1 MFNAVLITVA
11 SWEERFVLGLE
22 QSLSKES
29 FSNVMCLASLRYS
42 EQTATHRKEARQ
54 HAIDI
59 GVAFTEL
66 LFDFEDQV
74 KCYHQMVSLAQDEC
88 LVTADRIV
96 LDVSTA
102 PRTLVWMLL
111 GALAP
116 ANREVVIRYSQAGKY
131 GAWQTTEEGEP
142 RLIINRSGIMYP
154 DKPTCLIMLCG
165 PEISRAE
172 KMFNRFEPRKT
183 LILRDPRAADYGEV
197 KRLPVEYSSAVD
209 DIVFD
214 NTDISK
220 SNLKQLVGLVQP
232 QIETYNVVTA
242 SLGPKM
248 GAILLF
254 ELSEQYEQVGL
265 SYVISGK
272 HNLSATS
279 GIGRSTDTIIK
290 LGN

>member
-1 MFNAVLITVA
+1 MPDAVLITVA
-11 SWEERFVLGLE
+11 SWEERFALGLE
-22 QSLSKES
+22 RSLSNEP
-29 FSNVMCLASLRYS
+29 FSNVMCLASMRYA
-42 EQTATHRKEARQ
+42 EETTTHRKMARR
-54 HAIDI
+54 HSVDS
-59 GVAFTEL
+59 GVAFAEL

-74 KCYHQMVSLAQDEC
+74 ECYHQMVALAKDER

-102 PRTLVWMLL
+102 PRTLVWVLL

-116 ANREVVIRYSQAGKY
+116 ANREVIIRYSQAGVY

-154 DKPTCLIMLCG
+154 DKPTCLVMLCG

-183 LILRDPRAADYGEV
+183 MVLRDPRAANYGV
-197 KRLPVEYSSAVD
+197 IKRLPVEYGGAVEE
-209 DIVFD
+209 IEFD
-214 NTDISK
+214 NTDVSK
-220 SNLKQLVGLVQP
+220 ANLARLVDVVQP
-232 QIETYNVVTA
+232 QIETHNVVAA

-265 SYVISGK
+265 SYVISGQ
-272 HNLSATS
+272 HNLSSTS
-279 GIGRSTDTIIK
+279 GIANSTDTI
-290 LGN
+290 LSLRH